1 MSTWETR
8 FFNVERNTNPVER
21 LLARVFLRA
30 RLSDLL
36 VTIGEL
42 QADEGADRGQQ
53 RGGAQGANALLAQGV
68 LVEHGILVA

>member
-1 MSTWETR
+1 MGNPL
-8 FFNVERNTNPVER
+8 FQYVERNKKTSR
-21 LLARVFLRA
+21 TSSHVFLCA